1 MILLL
6 EIEKKESK
14 TLILFKSYSSRLT
27 RVFSF
32 NTIRAGRAAG
42 AVEEHYCTNCSNLEM
57 LPKYLT
63 KNDVKFKSRYLENK
77 KR

>member
-14 TLILFKSYSSRLT
+14 TLNTFKSYLV

-32 NTIRAGRAAG
+32 NTIRAGRTAG
-42 AVEEHYCTNCSNLEM
+42 AVEKHYCTNCSNLEM

-63 KNDVKFKSRYLENK
+63 KNDVKFKPRCLENK